1 MNKFIRCD
9 MVLLLLLLSFFAIAT
24 IHTFENNFAKRL
36 DQPLFV
42 VIKSEIRH
50 RSSGSHIRF
59 PIDEH
64 HGVTF
69 DGLGQQQG
77 TYLSIIKWWSPFPIS
92 CQFASISHFTFHL
105 NTIERQW
112 SRETHFV
119 ICCSQPKHARRTHRT
134 IRLLNCLADDWMK
147 KMKKECRQLTFTNL
161 IYEPMMIWWW
171 KCN

>member
-1 MNKFIRCD
+1 MNKSIQCD
-9 MVLLLLLLSFFAIAT
+9 TVLSLLLLSFLAIARV
-24 IHTFENNFAKRL
+24 HTFENNFGKRL
-36 DQPLFV
+36 EQPLFV
-42 VIKSEIRH
+42 VIKSGIRH

-92 CQFASISHFTFHL
+92 FLSCQFASNFTFHL

-112 SRETHFV
+112 SRNTF
-119 ICCSQPKHARRTHRT
+119 CYLLLAAKTRTHRT
-134 IRLLNCLADDWMK
+134 IRLLNCLDDDWMK
-147 KMKKECRQLTFTNL
+147 KMKKKKRIQTTDVHEFDLWTDDDL
-161 IYEPMMIWWW
+161 MM
-171 KCN
+171 KV